1 MTTRPAIVIPPALK
15 PLATEKHWVVWKW
28 VEVKG
33 KDGKPKLTK
42 PPFRADAPSKHAS
55 STDPAT
61 WCDLKTAM
69 LAYMEGKA
77 DGIGFVLTGS
87 DWTAI
92 DIDDCRNAATSN
104 LHTWAN
110 HKVSRAN
117 SYAEVTPS
125 SSPSWYSV
133 RGPPAASPGRHCFA

>member
-1 MTTRPAIVIPPALK
+1 MTIRPAIIIPPALK

-33 KDGKPKLTK
+33 KDGKPKRTK

-77 DGIGFVLTGS
+77 DGIGFVLTGR
-87 DWTAI
+87 DW
-92 DIDDCRNAATSN
+92 
-104 LHTWAN
+104 
-110 HKVSRAN
+110 
-117 SYAEVTPS
+117 
-125 SSPSWYSV
+125 
-133 RGPPAASPGRHCFA
+133 